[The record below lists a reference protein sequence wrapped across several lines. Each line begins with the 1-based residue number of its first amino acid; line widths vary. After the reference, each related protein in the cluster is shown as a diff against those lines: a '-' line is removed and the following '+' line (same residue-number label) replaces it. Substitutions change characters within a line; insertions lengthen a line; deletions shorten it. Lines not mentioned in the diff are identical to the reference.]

1 MCTLVRKKKGQ
12 GECFPLINEKG
23 ELPTTGKEKAEVIN
37 KFIAGLFI
45 SSQASQIFHV
55 PEHLGGSYGNK
66 IHTTVSKEQFWN
78 HFMRLNVYKSMACI
92 PGSWRKRLVKLP
104 YHSLSYLKIHGY
116 QVKSQVSGERKT
128 SLSFFRRAERKI
140 WGITG
145 QWASLGISPRYF
157 KLRDT
162 LSLLKNMKDKEVT
175 WNTSMASPRT
185 NITWL
190 TWWPSKMEW

>member
-66 IHTTVSKEQFWN
+66 IHTTVSKEQF
-78 HFMRLNVYKSMACI
+78 
-92 PGSWRKRLVKLP
+92 
-104 YHSLSYLKIHGY
+104 
-116 QVKSQVSGERKT
+116 
-128 SLSFFRRAERKI
+128 
-140 WGITG
+140 
-145 QWASLGISPRYF
+145 
-157 KLRDT
+157 
-162 LSLLKNMKDKEVT
+162 
-175 WNTSMASPRT
+175 
-185 NITWL
+185 
-190 TWWPSKMEW
+190 